1 MLKLKY
7 NCLVVLVLLPL
18 HLVAQG
24 VGKALR
30 KPRPATESTIL
41 KNYTDSLSKFED
53 SIYNDKMPVQIGRA
67 SCRERV

>member
-18 HLVAQG
+18 HLAAQG

-30 KPRPATESTIL
+30 KPRPATEGT
-41 KNYTDSLSKFED
+41 
-53 SIYNDKMPVQIGRA
+53 
-67 SCRERV
+67 